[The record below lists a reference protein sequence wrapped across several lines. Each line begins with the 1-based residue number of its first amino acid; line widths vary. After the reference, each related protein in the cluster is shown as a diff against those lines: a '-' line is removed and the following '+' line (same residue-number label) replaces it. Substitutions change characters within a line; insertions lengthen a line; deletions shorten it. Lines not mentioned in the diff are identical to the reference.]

1 MKQYIALLLLL
12 LVTIVFSLTT
22 GSISIPLAEMF
33 SEKYHT
39 IIFEI
44 RIPRMANAITVGA
57 LLSVSGLMI
66 QNLVKNPLADP
77 YILGV
82 SGASAMVQLLLI
94 AFGIVLPFSLFMLT
108 GFMVTLLALLLLLL
122 ISSKKSLNSTN
133 LLLSGVVLAF
143 AYSAIISLILTLSP
157 TATTKPILFW
167 LMGDLGYSSFSLFPI
182 IALVIGSLS
191 IFRYHKELDLL
202 ARGEFF
208 ALKCGVNVRKTNL
221 VLLVSAS
228 LFTAVAVS
236 LAGTIGFVGLVIPH
250 ISRLIFGNKH
260 AKLIP
265 ASIILGATLV
275 LLADTLSRWLFA
287 PTQLPVGIFT
297 ALFGVPVFLY
307 LLRKNS

>member
-1 MKQYIALLLLL
+1 MRQYIALLLLL
-12 LVTIVFSLTT
+12 LVTIIFSLTT

-44 RIPRMANAITVGA
+44 RIPRMANAIIVGA

-108 GFMVTLLALLLLLL
+108 GFMATLLALLLLLL

-182 IALVIGSLS
+182 IALIIGSLW
-191 IFRYHKELDLL
+191 IF
-202 ARGEFF
+202 
-208 ALKCGVNVRKTNL
+208 
-221 VLLVSAS
+221 
-228 LFTAVAVS
+228 
-236 LAGTIGFVGLVIPH
+236 
-250 ISRLIFGNKH
+250 
-260 AKLIP
+260 
-265 ASIILGATLV
+265 
-275 LLADTLSRWLFA
+275 
-287 PTQLPVGIFT
+287 
-297 ALFGVPVFLY
+297 
-307 LLRKNS
+307 